1 MTHISYA
8 VGEYESDAS
17 TAQVT
22 YTNSDTG
29 YTYVRSVNIPRTEE
43 GTIDEEGFQEVLEGQ
58 LLGVLNK
65 LAVGVI
71 TFTDPNASDEVDEPD
86 ADSTPASV
94 ETES

>member
-8 VGEYESDAS
+8 VGEYEPDAS
-17 TAQVT
+17 SVEVT

-43 GTIDEEGFQEVLEGQ
+43 GIIDEEGFEEILEGQ

-94 ETES
+94 ETEV

>member
-17 TAQVT
+17 NVEVT

-43 GTIDEEGFQEVLEGQ
+43 DLIDEEGLQEVLEGQ

-71 TFTDPNASDEVDEPD
+71 TFTDPNASEAEE
-86 ADSTPASV
+86 S
-94 ETES
+94 ETIT